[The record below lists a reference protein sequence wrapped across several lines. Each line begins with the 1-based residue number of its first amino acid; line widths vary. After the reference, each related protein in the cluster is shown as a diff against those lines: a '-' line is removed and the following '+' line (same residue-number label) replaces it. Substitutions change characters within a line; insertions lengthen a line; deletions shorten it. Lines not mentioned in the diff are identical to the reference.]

1 MDTIDTVCIGSI
13 GNYFMD
19 LQELVQRISMPQDVW
34 GHLQSSLLSDEDF
47 QNSKELFYSDPGGFP
62 EKWLERSE
70 PYRDALPF
78 FLMMAIEVHGRYVEQ
93 GISEQV
99 FDDTF
104 RDIAIWAEDFFQKNG
119 YYGIDQ
125 IYWIGQSVRMKLFRL
140 GRLQFEPVDLEQD
153 ICLDGCTIAAG
164 AKVLNVHIAADGPLL
179 LDDCLDSLQQA
190 RDFFNMPQARF
201 ICDSWLLAPA
211 LEEMLPESSNIIRF
225 QKLFRII
232 SVHHRF
238 RQAEQRV
245 FGRILDD
252 HALYPEET
260 VLQRK
265 LKAALLDGNEPG
277 IGFGIIA

>member
-1 MDTIDTVCIGSI
+1 MSS
-13 GNYFMD
+13 MD
-19 LQELVQRISMPQDVW
+19 LQELAQRISLPQDAW
-34 GHLQSSLLSDEDF
+34 GHLQSFLLSAEDF
-47 QNSKELFYSDPGGFP
+47 QNSKELFYSDPDGFP
-62 EKWLERSE
+62 AKWLERSE

-93 GISEQV
+93 GIPEQV

-104 RDIAIWAEDFFQKNG
+104 RDISIWAEDFFQKNG

-140 GRLQFEPVDLEQD
+140 GRLQFEPVGLERD
-153 ICLDGCTIAAG
+153 ICLDGRTIAVG
-164 AKVLNVHIAADGPLL
+164 TKVLNVHIAADGPLL

-252 HALYPEET
+252 PALYPEET

>member
-1 MDTIDTVCIGSI
+1 
-13 GNYFMD
+13 
-19 LQELVQRISMPQDVW
+19 
-34 GHLQSSLLSDEDF
+34 
-47 QNSKELFYSDPGGFP
+47 
-62 EKWLERSE
+62 
-70 PYRDALPF
+70 
-78 FLMMAIEVHGRYVEQ
+78 MAIEVHGRYVEQ

-252 HALYPEET
+252 PALYPEET

>member
-104 RDIAIWAEDFFQKNG
+104 RDIGIWAEDFFQKNG

-164 AKVLNVHIAADGPLL
+164 TKVLNVHIAADGPLL

-252 HALYPEET
+252 PALYPEET